1 MDGRN
6 TRRTVYR
13 SVRGSDAVVRNAM
26 TNYDAETVFLM
37 SVEES
42 EERSVEEMEREAQ
55 DEADGMEESNIVA
68 D

>member
-1 MDGRN
+1 
-6 TRRTVYR
+6 
-13 SVRGSDAVVRNAM
+13 M

>member
-13 SVRGSDAVVRNAM
+13 GVRGSDAVVRNAM

-68 D
+68 E